1 MPRVYNFAAGPGTL
15 PLPVLEEV
23 AANCVDYHG
32 EGMSLMIQSICFFLG
47 FIFVAVLSCI
57 GPSAIDAFQLLIMQ
71 LLFVLM
77 SLVSVVRAMK
87 Y

>member
-32 EGMSLMIQSICFFLG
+32 EGMSLMIQSICFALG
-47 FIFVAVLSCI
+47 FILVTVLCCI
-57 GPSAIDAFQLLIMQ
+57 SPFSIDAFQIIIMQ
-71 LLFVLM
+71 LVFVVV
-77 SLVSVVRAMK
+77 SLLSVIRALR
-87 Y
+87 